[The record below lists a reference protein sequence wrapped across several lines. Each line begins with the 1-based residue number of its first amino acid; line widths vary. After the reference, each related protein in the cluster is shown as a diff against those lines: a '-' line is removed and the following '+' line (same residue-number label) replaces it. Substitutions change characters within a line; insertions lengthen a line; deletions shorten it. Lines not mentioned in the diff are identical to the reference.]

1 MVSKGESHMD
11 AITIRAM
18 TTQAE
23 AEGCAHMMAQS
34 EPWLTLGRSY
44 PACLETI
51 LHPDKEVFIAVAED
65 KVIGSIIL
73 NMHGAL
79 VGYIQSIC
87 VAKEYRGNGVGSSLL
102 DYAETRIFASSA
114 NVFLM
119 VSSFN
124 PGARRLYEKR
134 GYGAVGELK
143 DFIVTGHSEILLRKT
158 RKSAGDREPV

>member
-1 MVSKGESHMD
+1 MD

-23 AEGCAHMMAQS
+23 AEVCAHMMAQS

-44 PACLETI
+44 QACLETI
-51 LHPDKEVFIAVAED
+51 LHPDKEVFIAVTED
-65 KVIGSIIL
+65 KVIGSLIL

-102 DYAETRIFASSA
+102 DYAEARIFASSA
-114 NVFLM
+114 NAFLM

-124 PGARRLYEKR
+124 SDARRLYERR
-134 GYGAVGELK
+134 GYVAVGELK
-143 DFIVTGHSEILLRKT
+143 DFIVAGHSEILLRKT

>member
-1 MVSKGESHMD
+1 MD
-11 AITIRAM
+11 AITIRAL

-23 AEGCAHMMAQS
+23 AEVCAHMMAQS
-34 EPWLTLGRSY
+34 EPWLTLGRAY
-44 PACLETI
+44 QACLETI
-51 LHPDKEVFIAVAED
+51 LHTDKDVFIAISED

-87 VAKEYRGNGVGSSLL
+87 VAKDYRGNGVGSSLL

-114 NVFLM
+114 NAFLM

-124 PGARRLYEKR
+124 SDAKRLYEKR

-143 DFIVTGHSEILLRKT
+143 DFIVVGHSEILMKKK

>member
-87 VAKEYRGNGVGSSLL
+87 VAQEYRGNGVGSSLM
-102 DYAETRIFASSA
+102 DYAETRIFVSSA

-124 PGARRLYEKR
+124 PGARRLYERR
-134 GYGAVGELK
+134 GYGVVGELK

>member
-1 MVSKGESHMD
+1 ME

-23 AEGCAHMMAQS
+23 AEVCAAMMAQS

-44 PACLETI
+44 QVCLETL
-51 LHPDKEVFIAVAED
+51 LHTDKEVFIAVIED
-65 KVIGSIIL
+65 TVVGSIIL

-87 VAKEYRGNGVGSSLL
+87 VSKEYRGKGVGSALL

-114 NVFLM
+114 NAFLM

-124 PGARRLYEKR
+124 PNARRLYERR

-143 DFIVTGHSEILLRKT
+143 DFIVAGHSEILMRKT
-158 RKSAGDREPV
+158 RKSASECEPV

>member
-1 MVSKGESHMD
+1 MQGGKME
-11 AITIRAM
+11 AITIRPM

-44 PACLETI
+44 QACLETI
-51 LHPDKEVFIAVAED
+51 LHPDKEVFIAVTED

-73 NMHGAL
+73 SMHGAL

-87 VAKEYRGNGVGSSLL
+87 VAKDYRGNGIGSSLM
-102 DYAETRIFASSA
+102 DYAESRIFASSA
-114 NVFLM
+114 NAFLM

-124 PGARRLYEKR
+124 PDARRLYESR

-143 DFIVTGHSEILLRKT
+143 DFIVAGHSEILLRKT

>member
-1 MVSKGESHMD
+1 ME
-11 AITIRAM
+11 AIAIRAL

-23 AEGCAHMMAQS
+23 AEICAHMMAES

-44 PACLETI
+44 PVCLEII
-51 LHPDKEVFIAVAED
+51 LHPDKEVFIAVTED

-87 VAKEYRGNGVGSSLL
+87 VAKDYRGNGVGSALL
-102 DYAETRIFASSA
+102 DYAESRIFASSA
-114 NVFLM
+114 NAFLM

-124 PGARRLYEKR
+124 SDARRLYERR

-143 DFIVTGHSEILLRKT
+143 NFVVAGHSEILMRKT
-158 RKSAGDREPV
+158 RKSAGDRESV